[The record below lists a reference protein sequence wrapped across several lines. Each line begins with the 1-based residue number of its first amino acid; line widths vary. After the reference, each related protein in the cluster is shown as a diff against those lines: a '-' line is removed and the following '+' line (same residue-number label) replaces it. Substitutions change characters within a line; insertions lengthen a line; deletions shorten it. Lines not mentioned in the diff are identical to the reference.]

1 MKPIVIAFA
10 LFMAAGLHSAGAAP
24 AKAKLFGTKAP
35 YATPYAGLLPDGFQL
50 QQAPEI
56 DAATLARSKVVLI
69 PSGNYDEYSR
79 LWSDLFEKGGIER
92 QLEHSLAGK
101 LMGVTRENFAGTE
114 TGSDPRAFA
123 SRIADALRPHV
134 REIGVADDLP
144 AARAQ
149 GADYFLIIDDW
160 TGITN
165 WWGNR
170 MRATGGIYLLDARLQ
185 RVFAAEGSGDGERHG
200 ILTGDPNQ
208 IYGQMVTAATNAM
221 GDAVVAQLDRFLQ
234 SLPAGASAPID
245 AAPAAG
251 VPAGAEPAP
260 GS

>member
-1 MKPIVIAFA
+1 MKPIAAAFI
-10 LFMAAGLHSAGAAP
+10 LFMATGLHAASAAP

-35 YATPYAGLLPDGFQL
+35 YATPYAGLIPDGFQL
-50 QQAPEI
+50 QQAPAI

-79 LWSDLFEKGGIER
+79 LWADYFEKGGFEKTTASR
-92 QLEHSLAGK
+92 W
-101 LMGVTRENFAGTE
+101 MGVDRGRIASIE
-114 TGSDPRAFA
+114 TSSDPRAFA
-123 SRIADALRPHV
+123 TRIADALRPHV
-134 REIGVADDLP
+134 RELAVAEDLP
-144 AARAQ
+144 GARAQ
-149 GADYFLIIDDW
+149 GADYFLVVDDW
-160 TGITN
+160 TGVTN

-170 MRATGGIYLLDARLQ
+170 MRATGGVYLLDGQLR

-208 IYGQMVTAATNAM
+208 IYGQMVTTATNAM
-221 GDAVVAQLDRFLQ
+221 GDAVVARLARFLQ
-234 SLPAGASAPID
+234 SLPAGSPAQA

-251 VPAGAEPAP
+251 PAPAVPAP